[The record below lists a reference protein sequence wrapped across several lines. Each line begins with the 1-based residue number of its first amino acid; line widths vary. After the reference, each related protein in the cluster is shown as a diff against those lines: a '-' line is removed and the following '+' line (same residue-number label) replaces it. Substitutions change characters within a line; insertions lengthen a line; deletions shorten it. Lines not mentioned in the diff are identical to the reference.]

1 MREKTMRPATKP
13 VAVVGRGTALD
24 AAAVYARAVMATAY
38 GPDQA
43 EARYRALP
51 ARVALMW
58 WTEAWTRCQ
67 SADLWH

>member
-1 MREKTMRPATKP
+1 MIGKTMRP
-13 VAVVGRGTALD
+13 VAFVGRGTSHLD

-38 GPDQA
+38 GPEQA

-51 ARVALMW
+51 AMVALMW
-58 WTEAWTRCQ
+58 WKEAWTRCQ